1 MWKILFNQ
9 KRLKETRKNLRSNM
23 TEAEKYLWNF
33 LKWKKINWLK
43 FRRQHSVWRY
53 ILDFYC
59 PSIKLCIELDW
70 KIHNDRKQYDMIRTE
85 YLSKSEIR
93 VLRFANEE
101 IFDNID
107 FVIEKILK
115 YSPPAREGLGVGEY

>member
-1 MWKILFNQ
+1 MWKILFNK
-9 KRLKETRKNLRSNM
+9 KRLKETRKNLRNNM
-23 TEAEKYLWNF
+23 TESEKYLWNF

-59 PSIKLCIELDW
+59 ASIKLCIELDW
-70 KIHNDRKQYDMIRTE
+70 KIHDNTKQYDKIRTD
-85 YLSKSEIR
+85 YLNHSEIK

-107 FVIEKILK
+107 FVIKEISK
-115 YSPPAREGLGVGEY
+115 YSPPAREGLGVG